1 MKIGITTC
9 WQSSDNYGQQLQCWA
24 LQRYLEHRG
33 HEPFLIRYAP
43 VGASV
48 GLVRR
53 VWDAL
58 KYRMRTPKET
68 VRRAHE
74 NAALYQQNAAL
85 DGQRMFGAFRSQ
97 HLRSTPVV
105 YHSVEELR
113 AQAPE
118 ADAYITGSDQVWHDA
133 YDDPNI
139 AGWFLDFGGKE
150 VKRISYA
157 ASIGR
162 ELSEADRQTLRGYLR
177 RFDHVSVREES
188 VRDLCRSLGIEPVSM
203 AIDPT
208 LLLDVS
214 DYGAIEADG
223 HNETSSP
230 YAFVYAINVQDEK
243 DAYLDI
249 IGPALK
255 AQGLEMKAVAS
266 SGYLPARPSIC
277 GQPIIR
283 ATIPEWLSLVKNAS
297 VVLTTS
303 FHGVVF
309 SLLYHRPFYAFLLAG
324 EFAKAND
331 RIFTLLNRLGLA
343 HRIIDSVQAAESLPQ
358 EPIAWDEVDRRL
370 DEYRQQSMTFLE
382 EAL

>member
-24 LQRYLEHRG
+24 LQRYLERRG

-43 VGASV
+43 VGARM
-48 GLVRR
+48 GLARR
-53 VWDAL
+53 LWDAL
-58 KYRMRTPKET
+58 IYRMRTPKET
-68 VRRAHE
+68 IRRAHE

-85 DGQRMFGAFRSQ
+85 DGQRAFEAFRSQ
-97 HLRSTPVV
+97 HLRSTSMV
-105 YHSVEELR
+105 YRSVEELR

-133 YDDPNI
+133 YDNPNI
-139 AGWFLDFGGKE
+139 AGWFLDFGGKG
-150 VKRISYA
+150 VTRISYA

-162 ELSEADRQTLRGYLR
+162 ELSDNDQQTLRGYLR

-188 VRDLCRSLGIEPVSM
+188 VRDMCCHLGIGQVSM

-208 LLLDVS
+208 LLLDVA
-214 DYGAIEADG
+214 DYGAIEDNG
-223 HNETSSP
+223 HKHNSSP
-230 YAFVYAINVQDEK
+230 YTFVYAINVQDEK

-255 AQGLEMKAVAS
+255 DQGMEMKVVAS
-266 SGYLPARPSIC
+266 SGYLPARPCIC

-283 ATIPEWLSLVKNAS
+283 ATIPEWLSMVKNAS
-297 VVLTTS
+297 MVLTTS

-309 SLLYHRPFYAFLLAG
+309 SLLYHRPFYAILLAG
-324 EFAKAND
+324 EFTKAND
-331 RIFTLLNRLGLA
+331 RIFTLLNRLGLS
-343 HRIIDSVQAAESLPQ
+343 HRIIDSVQAAESLSQ
-358 EPIAWDEVDRRL
+358 EPIEWDEVDRRI

>member
-24 LQRYLEHRG
+24 LQRYLEHNG
-33 HEPFLIRYAP
+33 HEPFLIRYSP
-43 VGASV
+43 VGARV

-53 VWDAL
+53 VWNAL
-58 KYRMRTPKET
+58 KYRMYTPKDEI
-68 VRRAHE
+68 RRTRENAVLYRE
-74 NAALYQQNAAL
+74 NAAL
-85 DGQRMFGAFRSQ
+85 DKQRMFEAFRSQ
-97 HLRSTPVV
+97 HLRSTPVI

-113 AQAPE
+113 AQTPE

-133 YDDPNI
+133 YDNPNI
-139 AGWFLDFGGKE
+139 AGWFLDFGNNK

-162 ELSEADRQTLRGYLR
+162 ELSADDRQKLYGYLQ
-177 RFDHVSVREES
+177 RFDHISVREES
-188 VRDLCRSLGIEPVSM
+188 TLELCRHLGVENVSM

-208 LLLDVS
+208 MLLGVS
-214 DYGAIEADG
+214 DYEAIEAD
-223 HNETSSP
+223 NSKSDSSS
-230 YAFVYAINVQDEK
+230 YAFVYLINVQDEK

-249 IGPALK
+249 ISQTLEK
-255 AQGLEMKAVAS
+255 QGMEMKVVAS
-266 SGYLPARPSIC
+266 SGYLPARPCVC

-283 ATIPEWLSLVKNAS
+283 ATIPEWLSLVKNAN

-309 SLLYHRPFYAFLLAG
+309 SLLYHKPFYAILLAD

-331 RIFTLLNRLGLA
+331 RIFTLLNRLGLS
-343 HRIIDSVQAAESLPQ
+343 HRIIGNVQDAERLSQ

-370 DEYRQQSMTFLE
+370 DEYRQQSIKFLT

>member
-24 LQRYLEHRG
+24 LQRYLEHNG
-33 HEPFLIRYAP
+33 HEPFLIRYSP
-43 VGASV
+43 VGARV

-53 VWDAL
+53 VWNAL
-58 KYRMRTPKET
+58 KYRMYTPKDEI
-68 VRRAHE
+68 RRTRENAVLYRE
-74 NAALYQQNAAL
+74 NAAL
-85 DGQRMFGAFRSQ
+85 DKQRMFEAFRSQ
-97 HLRSTPVV
+97 HLRSTPVI

-113 AQAPE
+113 AQTPE

-133 YDDPNI
+133 YDNPNI
-139 AGWFLDFGGKE
+139 AGWFLDFGNNK

-162 ELSEADRQTLRGYLR
+162 ELCADDRQKLYGYLQ
-177 RFDHVSVREES
+177 RFDHISVREES
-188 VRDLCRSLGIEPVSM
+188 TLELCRHLGVENVSM

-208 LLLDVS
+208 MLLGVS
-214 DYGAIEADG
+214 DYEAIEAD
-223 HNETSSP
+223 NSKSDSSS
-230 YAFVYAINVQDEK
+230 YAFVYLINVQDEK

-249 IGPALK
+249 ISQTLEK
-255 AQGLEMKAVAS
+255 QGMEMKVVAS
-266 SGYLPARPSIC
+266 SGYLPARPCVC

-283 ATIPEWLSLVKNAS
+283 ATIPEWLSLVKNAN

-309 SLLYHRPFYAFLLAG
+309 SLLYHKPVYAILLAD

-331 RIFTLLNRLGLA
+331 RIFTLLNRLGLS
-343 HRIIDSVQAAESLPQ
+343 HRIIGNVQDAERLSQ

-370 DEYRQQSMTFLE
+370 DEYRQQSIKFLT